1 MRGELLSIYI
11 AAVFLS
17 QTVGVVS
24 GAVGSPLIRD
34 QPARLEAAAAE
45 LAPKTLPSMSK
56 LLDELFK
63 RLQTAKDG
71 DEAKSIATAIEHIW
85 LNSSSDTANLLMSR
99 AITSI
104 ESKNYAVG
112 LEVLDQLVELYP
124 DWAAAWNERATLRYL
139 TNDVDGAMSDV
150 GRVLKAEPRQF
161 DALNGLAAM
170 LLNAGLDKRALEI
183 LKDSLS
189 VYPQQP
195 AIVKQ
200 VETLSIEVN
209 GRDI

>member
-1 MRGELLSIYI
+1 M
-11 AAVFLS
+11 
-17 QTVGVVS
+17 
-24 GAVGSPLIRD
+24 D
-34 QPARLEAAAAE
+34 
-45 LAPKTLPSMSK
+45 K

-63 RLQTAKDG
+63 RLKNAKDV
-71 DEAKSIATAIEHIW
+71 DEAKSIATAIEHVW
-85 LNSSSDTANLLMSR
+85 LHSSSDTANLLMSR

-104 ESKNYAVG
+104 ESKNYPLG

-139 TNDVDGAMSDV
+139 SNDIDGAMSDI

-170 LLNAGLDKRALEI
+170 LLSAGLDKRALEI
-183 LKDSLS
+183 LKNSLS
-189 VYPQQP
+189 IYPRQP
-195 AIVKQ
+195 DIEKQ
-200 VETLSIEVN
+200 AETLSIEIN